1 MYVNDVAVCWVVYG
15 CRSRACVFI
24 IKLSRAFTLCIDIRD
39 TITFTVI
46 IIWGKIVNLPL
57 DRLENKFYRFQIFG
71 GFAANLLAQ
80 SISLTE
86 YPQW

>member
-46 IIWGKIVNLPL
+46 IIWGRIVNLPL
-57 DRLENKFYRFQIFG
+57 DRLENINFIVFRFLVDLQQI
-71 GFAANLLAQ
+71 
-80 SISLTE
+80 
-86 YPQW
+86 Y